1 MRAIFDSVAYGRY
14 RPGTPPEGAF
24 NPIGPYRVR
33 NFHSRLGAARVV
45 TSRIV

>member
-1 MRAIFDSVAYGRY
+1 MRAIFDTVAYGRY

-33 NFHSRLGAARVV
+33 NFYQESIHGWEPRAW
-45 TSRIV
+45 